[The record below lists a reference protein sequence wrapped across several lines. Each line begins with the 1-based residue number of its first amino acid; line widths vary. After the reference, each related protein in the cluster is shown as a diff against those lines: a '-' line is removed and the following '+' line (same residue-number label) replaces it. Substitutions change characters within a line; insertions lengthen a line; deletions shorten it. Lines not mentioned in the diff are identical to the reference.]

1 MEIAL
6 KYKIVEKIIQS
17 DDDAVL
23 NEIVALLG
31 VGENDFWHDLPAS
44 IKLQIDDAVT
54 QLDEGEG
61 ILHEDVMAEAKERF
75 LKKQQF

>member
-31 VGENDFWHDLPAS
+31 VGENDFWNDLPES
-44 IKLQIDDAVT
+44 VKLQIDKAIT
-54 QLDEGEG
+54 QLDEGQG
-61 ILHEDVMAEAKERF
+61 ILHENVMAAAKERF
-75 LKKQQF
+75 LKK

>member
-17 DDDAVL
+17 DDEAVL

-31 VGENDFWHDLPAS
+31 VSENDFWHDLPNKV
-44 IKLQIDDAVT
+44 KLQIDNAIT
-54 QLDEGEG
+54 QLDEGQG
-61 ILHEDVMAEAKERF
+61 ILHEDVMAAATERF
-75 LKKQQF
+75 LKK

>member
-17 DDDAVL
+17 DDEAVL

-31 VGENDFWHDLPAS
+31 VGENDFWHDLPDNV
-44 IKLQIDDAVT
+44 KLQIDNAIT
-54 QLDEGEG
+54 QLDEGQG
-61 ILHEDVMAEAKERF
+61 ILHEDVMTAAKDRF
-75 LKKQQF
+75 LKK

>member
-17 DDDAVL
+17 DDEAVL

-31 VGENDFWHDLPAS
+31 VSESDFWHDLPENVKS
-44 IKLQIDDAVT
+44 QIGDAIT
-54 QLDEGEG
+54 QLDNGQG
-61 ILHEDVMAEAKERF
+61 VLHDDVMAAAKERF
-75 LKKQQF
+75 LK

>member
-17 DDDAVL
+17 DDEAVL

-31 VGENDFWHDLPAS
+31 VSESDFWHDLPES
-44 IKLQIDDAVT
+44 VKLQIDNAIT
-54 QLDEGEG
+54 QLNEGQG
-61 ILHEDVMAEAKERF
+61 ILHEDVMAAAKERF
-75 LKKQQF
+75 LKK